1 MRFIRQLRTGGAAHG
16 SMGQSFRLLGPQIYI
31 HEGPRV
37 DESRTLIVS
46 PIPRWFL
53 YEVGGYDHRPP
64 ARFYTLWFFIM
75 YSCMY
80 VCIVSINMNKH
91 VEYVF
96 IHAYIYMYVC
106 SIYLSICLPTYQS
119 INLWIY
125 QSVNQFINISMFC
138 FLSIHLPIYLSICL
152 ST

>member
-1 MRFIRQLRTGGAAHG
+1 MGRWVNRLGSWDRRFIF
-16 SMGQSFRLLGPQIYI
+16 MKV
-31 HEGPRV
+31 PRV

-91 VEYVF
+91 VEYVY
-96 IHAYIYMYVC
+96 IHADIYIYMYVC
-106 SIYLSICLPTYQS
+106 SIYLYVSLPMNLSICQPVHQYIYVLFSIYPSTY
-119 INLWIY
+119 
-125 QSVNQFINISMFC
+125 
-138 FLSIHLPIYLSICL
+138 LPIYLSIYLIYYSTNLL
-152 ST
+152 SY